1 MEREIIY
8 KATAA
13 ELREAFIE
21 PIRRE
26 VIAEQKARLNGTLI
40 DVDTLAKI
48 HGVHP
53 DTVYN
58 YLKSGDIMCEPRL
71 PNGKCLFRLGNAIEI
86 DFRQLKRN
94 LKKPKSISH
103 ENF

>member
-1 MEREIIY
+1 MTPTIIY
-8 KATAA
+8 QANAQDLK
-13 ELREAFIE
+13 EAIIE
-21 PIRRE
+21 PLRRE
-26 VIAEQKARLNGTLI
+26 VIAEQKAKLNNTLI
-40 DVDTLAKI
+40 DVETLAKI

-58 YLKSGDIMCEPRL
+58 YLKTGDIICEPRL

-86 DFRQLKRN
+86 DFLQLRRN
-94 LKKPKSISH
+94 LKKSKSVTH